1 MFPISD
7 SGADFKVT
15 PEISNRK
22 KLLRYF
28 GWKVKTKYLP
38 SEESQMKN
46 ETSTKQSDA
55 AQVVVWALRQGPQQ
69 ETRSL
74 INQSG
79 SGVTVRLLVPFPV
92 QKPAKSPSR
101 SVSGM
106 HS

>member
-1 MFPISD
+1 
-7 SGADFKVT
+7 
-15 PEISNRK
+15 
-22 KLLRYF
+22 
-28 GWKVKTKYLP
+28 
-38 SEESQMKN
+38 MKN

-106 HS
+106 HSSCLLLPFSARDVEAVVQGVLPFIECPTVMLSTNHD